1 MERPILFVV
10 VSFHDDV
17 VVKRALLMLDGP
29 TNADAI
35 DDDDAHRS
43 NER

>member
-1 MERPILFVV
+1 MERPILFILA
-10 VSFHDDV
+10 SFHDD
-17 VVKRALLMLDGP
+17 VVKRALLMLDDGA

-35 DDDDAHRS
+35 DDDAHRS

>member
-1 MERPILFVV
+1 MLLC
-10 VSFHDDV
+10 SFHDDD

-29 TNADAI
+29 TNADAN
-35 DDDDAHRS
+35 DDEAHRS